1 MSIINTRPLA
11 GASGNQVTGYNLTKS
26 LRTRASASASLSKT
40 FGVAPTSRTTST
52 MSMWVKRG
60 ALTVSSS
67 STIFGTASN
76 YEYAYFNS
84 SDQLRIGGPYSS
96 AQQGVLVTTQVFR
109 DPSAWYHIVVVYDTT
124 NATAANRIRL
134 YVNGTQVTSFSTQTN
149 SNQNNTTT
157 EWLNSGTGSAI
168 ASTGGGTYFDGYIAE
183 VNVVDG
189 QALTPSSFGENDTI
203 TGVWKPK
210 RYTGTYGTNGFYL
223 PFTDVATTSG
233 SNAGLGKDFS
243 GNGNYWTTNNI
254 SVTAGATYDSMT
266 DVPTL
271 TSATAANYCV
281 GNPLSLGANASLAD
295 GNLKGTLTGSGG
307 WGATFNGFTS
317 GKWYYEATV
326 TANSGNSMWIGW
338 LSDAYAKNDNS
349 WSYSTSV
356 LMYGSNGNK
365 GDNTSYGATYTTND
379 VIGVALDLDGG
390 TVTFYKNNTSQ
401 GTAFS
406 SISVSAVWRP
416 VISGGGTG
424 TSIAMNFGQQGFK
437 YTPPTGYLALNTY
450 NLPDSTIVA
459 GNKVMDAT
467 LYTGT
472 SAAQNIVNAAGFKPD
487 MVWTKSRNNATYHGI
502 TDSVRGISKAVF
514 PNAGDV
520 ESSSAG
526 DYVTAFNTNGFG
538 VNTGSVSG
546 LSGYT
551 YVGWQWQAGQGTT
564 SSNTSGSITSTVSV
578 NASAGFSIV
587 TYTGNGSSPAT
598 IGHGLGVAPKFVLV
612 KCLSNNESWNV
623 YHSTIA
629 AGYNVRLNATNGLIN
644 ENNYN
649 TFTSSVLSVNGNDP
663 VNHSAWTYVAYC
675 WAEIAGFS
683 KFGSYTGNGSSDGP
697 FVYTGFRPKFWMVKR
712 TDAASTWFLLDSSRN
727 LYNVEDR
734 PLLPNATDA
743 EFTYTTLDFLSNGFK
758 VRNTGADINASGGN
772 YIYMAFAENPF
783 KNSLAR

>member
-271 TSATAANYCV
+271 TSATAANYAV
-281 GNPLSLGANASLAD
+281 LNPLDPKNGTLSLGNLWHYQPANDYAAARSTI
-295 GNLKGTLTGSGG
+295 GMKG
-307 WGATFNGFTS
+307 
-317 GKWYYEATV
+317 GKWYWEAECRTTLGSSIYMSVGITV
-326 TANSGNSMWIGW
+326 DGDFSGYSYIGGTANG
-338 LSDAYAKNDNS
+338 Y
-349 WSYSTSV
+349 SYDGRALKST
-356 LMYGSNGNK
+356 NGA
-365 GDNTSYGATYTTND
+365 GVSYGATYTIND
-379 VIGVALDLDGG
+379 
-390 TVTFYKNNTSQ
+390 
-401 GTAFS
+401 
-406 SISVSAVWRP
+406 
-416 VISGGGTG
+416 
-424 TSIAMNFGQQGFK
+424 
-437 YTPPTGYLALNTY
+437 
-450 NLPDSTIVA
+450 
-459 GNKVMDAT
+459 
-467 LYTGT
+467 
-472 SAAQNIVNAAGFKPD
+472 
-487 MVWTKSRNNATYHGI
+487 
-502 TDSVRGISKAVF
+502 
-514 PNAGDV
+514 
-520 ESSSAG
+520 
-526 DYVTAFNTNGFG
+526 
-538 VNTGSVSG
+538 
-546 LSGYT
+546 
-551 YVGWQWQAGQGTT
+551 
-564 SSNTSGSITSTVSV
+564 ITSFC
-578 NASAGFSIV
+578 AIKFPIARLSI
-587 TYTGNGSSPAT
+587 
-598 IGHGLGVAPKFVLV
+598 ICGLG
-612 KCLSNNESWNV
+612 
-623 YHSTIA
+623 
-629 AGYNVRLNATNGLIN
+629 
-644 ENNYN
+644 
-649 TFTSSVLSVNGNDP
+649 
-663 VNHSAWTYVAYC
+663 
-675 WAEIAGFS
+675 
-683 KFGSYTGNGSSDGP
+683 
-697 FVYTGFRPKFWMVKR
+697 
-712 TDAASTWFLLDSSRN
+712 
-727 LYNVEDR
+727 
-734 PLLPNATDA
+734 
-743 EFTYTTLDFLSNGFK
+743 
-758 VRNTGADINASGGN
+758 
-772 YIYMAFAENPF
+772 
-783 KNSLAR
+783 